1 MSYPSACKR
10 EPVRRVGRDTSRRIL
25 FVGEAVTLAH
35 VARPMALARTL
46 ARRGYRPVVAV
57 DARFAALCPA
67 GEWDSAQIRS
77 IPTSEFLRSLARGSP
92 IYDLATLERYV
103 DDDLALLREIEP
115 AVVVGDF
122 RLSLAVSAR
131 LAGVPYVNLTN
142 AYWSPYARPRW
153 RAPRMPWSRHLPAA
167 LDDLVFRC
175 ARPLAFRLHAQAM
188 RALARRRG
196 VPHVPRELLAA
207 YTDGYLTLYADS
219 PALVPTFGLPPSH
232 RYLGLIDWAPAAE
245 LPAWW
250 HSLGEAD
257 RPIYVTLGS
266 SGDGSKLEPVLAGL
280 ARLGRTVVVAAAG
293 ARAPRAPSARI
304 HVATYLPGD
313 VVARR
318 SALVVCNGGSPTS
331 HQALLAGVPV
341 LGLPDNLDQVLNISY
356 LKEAG
361 VADWLGHRNTSADAV
376 ERLARRMLDDEELAR
391 SAAALGAAERPRD
404 IGAVLE
410 DAIDALCA
418 AAPKASSAMTAR

>member
-1 MSYPSACKR
+1 MAHPHACEQ
-10 EPVRRVGRDTSRRIL
+10 EPVCRLGRDTSRRIL

-35 VARPMALARTL
+35 VARPSALARAL
-46 ARRGYRPVVAV
+46 AQRGYRPVVAA
-57 DARFAALCPA
+57 DPRFAALCPV
-67 GEWDSAQIRS
+67 GEWDTAQIRS
-77 IPTSEFLRSLARGSP
+77 IPTSDFLRSLARGSP
-92 IYDLATLERYV
+92 VYDLATLERYV
-103 DDDLALLREIEP
+103 DDDLALLRDIEP

-153 RAPRMPWSRHLPAA
+153 RAPRMPWSRHLPTA

-188 RALARRRG
+188 RELARRHG
-196 VPHVPRELLAA
+196 VPHVPRDLLAA
-207 YTDGYLTLYADS
+207 YTDGDLTLYADS
-219 PALVPTFGLPPSH
+219 PALVPTFGRPASH
-232 RYLGLIDWAPAAE
+232 RYLGLIDWAPRVE
-245 LPAWW
+245 LPPWW
-250 HSLGEAD
+250 HSLQEAE

-280 ARLGRTVVVAAAG
+280 ARLGRPVLVAAAG
-293 ARAPRAPSARI
+293 ARAPPAPSARV

-313 VVARR
+313 VVSRR

-341 LGLPDNLDQVLNISY
+341 LGLPDNLDQVLNICY
-356 LKEAG
+356 LKDAG
-361 VADWLGHRNTSADAV
+361 VAEWLSHRNTSADAV
-376 ERLARRMLDDEELAR
+376 ERLARRMLEDTDLAR
-391 SAAALGAAERPRD
+391 RAAALGAAERPRN
-404 IGAVLE
+404 IGVVLE
-410 DAIDALCA
+410 EAIDELFSATTRTREAKA
-418 AAPKASSAMTAR
+418 AR